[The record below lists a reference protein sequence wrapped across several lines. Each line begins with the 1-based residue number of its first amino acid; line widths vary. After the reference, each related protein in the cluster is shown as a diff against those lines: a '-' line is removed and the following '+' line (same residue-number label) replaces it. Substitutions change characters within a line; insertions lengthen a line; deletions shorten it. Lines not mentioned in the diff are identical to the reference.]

1 MMKHILLSIDLSSKK
16 IERKEIPPEHI
27 RKFIGGRG
35 LAAYYLLKN
44 LKPDADPLGEENI
57 IYIMAGALSGYMVP
71 LSGRS
76 QIVTKSPLTGAITS
90 SNVGGNFAFEL
101 KMAGYHGIE
110 IKGKLE
116 KPGFLLIY
124 DDTVEII
131 EDEDAFMLS
140 SHDADLY
147 FRKKTIESA
156 STMTIGPAGA
166 LKSRISAL
174 MVDGHRAAGR
184 GGVGAML
191 GSKNLKGIVVKG
203 TKLLNAEDYGK
214 FHEKAQTI
222 LEKFKESPA
231 KKAFSTYGTTGVLA
245 IINGIGSLPYKN
257 FHDGYC
263 PHGDKI
269 NHETYNKTILLRNG
283 ACASCPLGCG
293 RITKA
298 EGKKG
303 HGPEYEIV
311 WAFGSSC
318 NIDNLEKVAILN
330 YLANEYGY
338 DGISLGGTIA
348 ALMDLYEAG
357 IVKESDIGF
366 SIPFGD
372 AEAAIR
378 AVELMKTGAGI
389 GKLLNEGSY
398 RLSEASGHPEFSMSV
413 KKQELPAYDPRGIKG
428 MGLAYATNTRGGDH
442 TKAFTVTLEVYQAK
456 DPNYRLTYE
465 GKHEIVK
472 YLQDYQSIVDS
483 TGTCS
488 FGRST
493 YTIDIYR
500 DLLNLLYGFDYT
512 DDELLRAGERIW
524 NTEKLFNLREGL
536 TKEDDTI
543 PERLFTEPIKNGPS
557 AGELYDKKEFERLLS
572 EYYKIRGWDE
582 YGIPTLEKL
591 EELGLD
597 NE

>member
-1 MMKHILLSIDLSSKK
+1 MRHVLLSIDLSNRK
-16 IERKEIPPEHI
+16 IEKKEIPEEHI
-27 RKFIGGRG
+27 RKFVGGRG

-44 LKPDADPLGEENI
+44 LTPGVNPLSEKNI
-57 IYIMAGALSGYMVP
+57 IYIMAGALSGYIVP

-90 SNVGGNFAFEL
+90 SNVGGNFAMEL
-101 KMAGYHGIE
+101 KRAGYHGIE
-110 IKGKLE
+110 IKGKLA
-116 KPGFLLIY
+116 KPGYIFIY
-124 DDTVEII
+124 NDTIKII
-131 EDEDAFMLS
+131 EDEYTFMLS
-140 SHDADLY
+140 SHDADTYL
-147 FRKKTIESA
+147 RNRTIHDA

-166 LKSRISAL
+166 LKSRIAAL

-184 GGVGAML
+184 GGVGAVL

-203 TKLLNAEDYGK
+203 DKLLGAEDYVR
-214 FHEKAQTI
+214 FHNKAVEV
-222 LEKFKESPA
+222 LNKLKASPS
-231 KKAFSTYGTTGVLA
+231 KKTFSTYGTTGVLA
-245 IINGIGSLPYKN
+245 IINSIGSLPFRN
-257 FHDGYC
+257 FHDGLC
-263 PHGDKI
+263 PHADKI
-269 NHETYNKTILLRNG
+269 NHEAYNKTLLLRNG

-293 RITKA
+293 RITMA

-318 NIDNLEKVAILN
+318 SIDNLEKVAILN

-348 ALMDLYEAG
+348 ALMDMFESG
-357 IVKESDIGF
+357 IITEKDVGF
-366 SIPFGD
+366 PIRFGD
-372 AEAAIR
+372 ADAAIKV
-378 AVELMKTGAGI
+378 VELMKTSRGI
-389 GKLLNEGSY
+389 GELLNEGSY
-398 RLSEASGHPEFSMSV
+398 RLGEYYGHTEFSMSS
-413 KKQELPAYDPRGIKG
+413 KKQEFPAYDPRGIKG

-442 TKAFTVTLEVYQAK
+442 TKAFTVTIEVYKAK
-456 DPNYRLTYE
+456 DPNYRLVYE

-493 YTIDIYR
+493 YTADIYKE
-500 DLLNLLYGFDYT
+500 LMNALYGFNYT
-512 DDELLRAGERIW
+512 EEELLKSGERIW

-536 TKEDDTI
+536 TREDDTL
-543 PERLFTEPIKNGPS
+543 PDRLFNEPIKTGPS
-557 AGELYDKKEFERLLS
+557 KGEVYSRKEFERILQ
-572 EYYKIRGWDE
+572 EYYALRGWDE
-582 YGIPTLEKL
+582 DGIPTFEKL
-591 EELGLD
+591 KELGLW